1 MGYKIYY
8 GKASIQRKPWGTV
21 RRFLLTVGFFALFI
35 LTAQLLLPAQLHRL
49 REALLP
55 TEGLENLVRQL
66 QQGKNIV
73 DAVTAFCHDI
83 IHDR

>member
-8 GKASIQRKPWGTV
+8 GKASIQRKPRGRL
-21 RRFLLTVGFFALFI
+21 RRFLLTAGFFALFI

-55 TEGLENLVRQL
+55 TAGLENLVSQL
-66 QQGKNIV
+66 QQGENIV
-73 DAVTAFCHDI
+73 DAVTAFCYDI
-83 IHDR
+83 IHGR